1 MADDGLPDFSPAAL
15 SRLVAGMTTDE
26 VEAIVGRFHRP
37 NLYDGREYWAW
48 IGEGGML
55 RAFFKWPGKTLTA
68 AVLDVPEEQRPL
80 DLGPDARRR
89 LRQATIMQTWYC
101 VPCRQRYH
109 QPQSGR
115 AILCAACGGA
125 CERPVGGIR
134 VPAPRY
140 VKAWDGF
147 WAQYRAEK
155 ALLDAYGSG
164 EERGLVV
171 LELFGLTLPRRRRT
185 RISRH
190 AALRLPSG

>member
-37 NLYDGREYWAW
+37 NLHKGREYFAW

-55 RAFFKWPGKTLTA
+55 RVFFKGPGKTLSA

-80 DLGPDARRR
+80 DLGSDARRR
-89 LRQATIMQTWYC
+89 IRQATIIQTWYC
-101 VPCRQRYH
+101 VPCRQRYR

-115 AILCAACGGA
+115 AVMCAGCGGP
-125 CERPVGGIR
+125 CERPVSSIR

-140 VKAWDGF
+140 AQAWDKF
-147 WAQYRAEK
+147 WVQYRAES
-155 ALLDAYGSG
+155 AALDAYGRG
-164 EERGLVV
+164 EEQGPMR
-171 LELFGLTLPRRRRT
+171 LELFGLTLPKRRRT
-185 RISRH
+185 RR
-190 AALRLPSG
+190 